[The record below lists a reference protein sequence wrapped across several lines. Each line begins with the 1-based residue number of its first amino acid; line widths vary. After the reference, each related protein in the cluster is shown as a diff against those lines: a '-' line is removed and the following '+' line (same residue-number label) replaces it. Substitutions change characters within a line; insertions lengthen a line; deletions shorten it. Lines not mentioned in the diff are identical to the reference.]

1 MATFSKIVVFDCQV
15 AGVAGD
21 MVLGALLDL
30 GADQDKVT
38 SAIKSLEK
46 PEYGYKDVVVDIQR
60 VMRRGF
66 CATKIDVTARGK
78 TRKDASQLIRI
89 VEETAKNL
97 KLSPKAQKYASN
109 VIHTLVDAETQLHG
123 HHLHDAHLHEV
134 GLVDTAAEIIG
145 SAVAMDD
152 LGFFEAKLY
161 ATPVSV
167 GGGLFEFSHGTV
179 SSPAPAA
186 LAIFQSKNF
195 PIKGGPV
202 ESELATPTG
211 ASIIVNLASEVSS
224 FYPLMAPVKVGYGAG
239 NKEFPE
245 IANLLRITVGKPIED
260 GLEEDQIAVLETNVD
275 DVSGEIIGYCV
286 ERLLAEGAKDVCV
299 IPMYTKK
306 NRPGQIIKVIADQK
320 DAEHLSNVLIAETG
334 TLGVRVYFCK
344 RHVIPR
350 ESCSI
355 DLLIGGVSEPV
366 KIKVSKNNSGEIIRV
381 KPEFDDLKRLSEKTG
396 KPLRELSELAISR
409 AREVLVKLG

>member
-366 KIKVSKNNSGEIIRV
+366 KIKVSKNSSGEIIRV

>member
-260 GLEEDQIAVLETNVD
+260 GLGEDQIAVLETNVD

-366 KIKVSKNNSGEIIRV
+366 KIKVSKNSSGEIIRV

>member
-60 VMRRGF
+60 VMRWGF

-366 KIKVSKNNSGEIIRV
+366 KIKVSKNSSGEIIRV